1 MASRSRTLVNLIVPH
16 SGKGGIAMD
25 PSAVDRTGGPSNEGV
40 AEEEG
45 LWSLAK
51 ARGISRRRFLQL
63 TALGGGAAVLAA
75 CGVMPGSTPTARPEP
90 TLAPAARTPSEV
102 EEARPWFKDPGPFI
116 VHNGSLEARLENVQG
131 VTTPNRYFFVRNN
144 SASVDVDVA
153 GWRLSIEGDGV
164 SDPVEF
170 SYDDIRNM
178 PSRTVV
184 SYLECAGN
192 HRSMFEKLKGQQTSG
207 TQWGLGAVGS
217 GEWTG
222 VPLRDLLTE
231 AGIKGEAR
239 SVLLVGQ
246 DQESPEAGFRRALP
260 VEKAMHP
267 DTLLAYSLNGETLPR
282 DHGYP
287 LRALVPGWVGSS
299 SIKWLRSIAVS
310 SEMIWTRNNTTH
322 YVLIGDKYP
331 REESADGRIITTQVV
346 NSALALPWPAS
357 LSAGEHRLYGF
368 AHSPHG
374 QIVKV
379 EWSEDSGGG
388 WREADIAGPQ
398 VQYSW
403 VRFEFTWDASP
414 GNHRIVT
421 RATDSEEN
429 VQPESVPFNEK
440 GYLFNEPIPHPIR
453 VS

>member
-1 MASRSRTLVNLIVPH
+1 M
-16 SGKGGIAMD
+16 GD
-25 PSAVDRTGGPSNEGV
+25 PGNEGV

-45 LWSLAK
+45 LWPLAK
-51 ARGISRRRFLQL
+51 ARGLSRRRFLQL
-63 TALGGGAAVLAA
+63 SALGGGAAVLAA
-75 CGVMPGSTPTARPEP
+75 CGVMPTSTPTPSPSP
-90 TLAPAARTPSEV
+90 TLPSEV
-102 EEARPWFKDPGPFI
+102 EEARAWFKDPEPFI
-116 VHNGSLEARLENVQG
+116 KHNGSLEARLENIQG
-131 VTTPNRYFFVRNN
+131 MTTPNRYFFVRNN
-144 SASVDVDVA
+144 SASVDVDVTV
-153 GWRLSIEGDGV
+153 WRLSVEGDGV
-164 SDPVEF
+164 SGPVEL
-170 SYDDIRNM
+170 SYDDIRRM

-222 VPLRDLLTE
+222 VALRDVLME
-231 AGIKGEAR
+231 AGIKAEAR
-239 SVLLVGQ
+239 SVLLVGM
-246 DQESPEAGFRRALP
+246 DEGSPEGGFRRVLQ

-267 DTLLAYSLNGETLPR
+267 DTLLAYSLNGEALPR

-287 LRALVPGWVGSS
+287 LRALAPGWVGSS
-299 SIKWLRSIAVS
+299 SIKWLRSIVVS

-322 YVLIGDKYP
+322 YVLIGDDYP
-331 REESADGRIITTQVV
+331 REGTADGKIVTTQVV

-357 LSAGEHRLYGF
+357 LSSGEHRLYGF

-379 EWSEDSGGG
+379 EWREESGGT
-388 WREADIAGPQ
+388 WREADISGSQ

-403 VRFEFTWDASP
+403 ARFEFMWEARP
-414 GNHRIVT
+414 GEHKIMT
-421 RATDSEEN
+421 RATDSEGN
-429 VQPESVPFNEK
+429 VQPESVPFNKK
-440 GYLFNEPIPHPIR
+440 GYLFNQPIPHPIR

>member
-1 MASRSRTLVNLIVPH
+1 MASRSRILVNLIALQG
-16 SGKGGIAMD
+16 SKGGIEMD
-25 PSAVDRTGGPSNEGV
+25 PSEVDRTGGPGNEGM

-51 ARGISRRRFLQL
+51 ARGLSRRRFLQL
-63 TALGGGAAVLAA
+63 SALGGGAAVLAA
-75 CGVMPGSTPTARPEP
+75 CGVMPTSTPMPSPSP
-90 TLAPAARTPSEV
+90 TLPSEV
-102 EEARPWFKDPGPFI
+102 EEARVWFKDPEPFI
-116 VHNGSLEARLENVQG
+116 RHNGSLEARLENIQG

-144 SASVDVDVA
+144 SESVEVDVT
-153 GWRLSIEGDGV
+153 GWRLRIEGDGV
-164 SDPVEF
+164 SGPVTL
-170 SYDDIRNM
+170 SYDDIRRM

-192 HRSMFEKLKGQQTSG
+192 HRSMFEKLNGQQTSG

-222 VPLRDLLTE
+222 VPLRDVLSE
-231 AGIKGEAR
+231 AGIKEEAR
-239 SVLLVGQ
+239 SVLLVGM
-246 DQESPEAGFRRALP
+246 DEKSPEGGFRRALP

-267 DTLLAYSLNGETLPR
+267 DTLLAYSLNGEALPR

-299 SIKWLRSIAVS
+299 SIKWLRSIVVS

-322 YVLIGDKYP
+322 YVLIGDEYP
-331 REESADGRIITTQVV
+331 REGMADGKIVTTQVV

-374 QIVKV
+374 SIAKV
-379 EWSEDSGGG
+379 EWSEDSEGG
-388 WREADIAGPQ
+388 WHEADIAGAQ

-403 VRFEFTWDASP
+403 VRFEFTWDARP
-414 GNHRIVT
+414 GEHKIMT
-421 RATDSEEN
+421 RATDSGGN
-429 VQPESVPFNEK
+429 VQPESVPFNKK
-440 GYLFNEPIPHPIR
+440 GYLFNQPVPHPVR